1 MSLTTSRVRALNA
14 VLDEGSYSAAGRKL
28 GLSQPAISQAVQ
40 DLERAY
46 GVSLFQKRGRQ
57 LVPTDL
63 CLELA
68 DITAGIQRL
77 EDDASHIL
85 NRGEKIE
92 AGLLRIG
99 LGSLMPGM
107 SIIGAFQKRFPK
119 IQVEVDY
126 AMHAE
131 IIDAVL
137 DQRVDIGV
145 LPNVPKDGRFASQT
159 YLTQDVVALVPLG
172 HRIASIPSV
181 SIKEL
186 ENEKLIFQKK
196 GSATQRVV
204 DAAFRKADINI
215 RPVLF
220 LETGSEVFE
229 AVANGLGVGFMWR
242 YGTTRQD
249 GARRVSINEINATHE
264 EVIFRRSDTKNT
276 LVDLF
281 FVTA

>member
-14 VLDEGSYSAAGRKL
+14 VLDEGSYSAAARKL

-46 GVSLFQKRGRQ
+46 SVTLFQKRGRQ

-85 NRGEKIE
+85 SRGEKIE
-92 AGLLRIG
+92 AGMLRIG

-137 DQRVDIGV
+137 EQRVDIGV
-145 LPNVPKDGRFASQT
+145 LPNVPKDGRFTSQT

-172 HRIASIPSV
+172 HRVASMPSV
-181 SIKEL
+181 SITEL
-186 ENEKLIFQKK
+186 ANENLIFQKK

-204 DAAFRKADINI
+204 DAAFRKADINV

-242 YGTTRQD
+242 HGTTRQD
-249 GARRVSINEINATHE
+249 GARRVSINEINTTHE

>member
-14 VLDEGSYSAAGRKL
+14 VLDEGSYSAAARRL

-46 GVSLFQKRGRQ
+46 GVTLFQKRGRQ

-63 CLELA
+63 CLELS

-85 NRGEKIE
+85 SRGEKIE

-137 DQRVDIGV
+137 EQRVDIGV
-145 LPNVPKDGRFASQT
+145 LPNVPKDGRFTSQT

-172 HRIASIPSV
+172 HRLASIPSV
-181 SIKEL
+181 GISEL
-186 ENEKLIFQKK
+186 VNENLIFQKK

-242 YGTTRQD
+242 HGTTRQD

-276 LVDLF
+276 LVELF

>member
-1 MSLTTSRVRALNA
+1 MSLTTSRMRALNA
-14 VLDEGSYSAAGRKL
+14 VLDEGSYSAAARRL

-46 GVSLFQKRGRQ
+46 GVTLFQKRGRQ

-63 CLELA
+63 CLELS

-77 EDDASHIL
+77 EDDASLIL
-85 NRGEKIE
+85 SRGEKIE
-92 AGLLRIG
+92 SGVLKIG

-126 AMHAE
+126 AMHSE

-145 LPNVPKDGRFASQT
+145 LPNVPKDGRFTKQT
-159 YLTQDVVALVPLG
+159 YLKQDVVALVPLG
-172 HRIASIPSV
+172 HRLSSLPSV
-181 SIKEL
+181 SVTEL
-186 ENEKLIFQKK
+186 ASENLIFQKK

-204 DAAFRKADINI
+204 DSAFRKADINV
-215 RPVLF
+215 RPRLY

-242 YGTTRQD
+242 HGTTRQD
-249 GARRVSINEINATHE
+249 GARRISINEIDATHE

>member
-14 VLDEGSYSAAGRKL
+14 VLDEGSYSAAARRL

-46 GVSLFQKRGRQ
+46 GVTLFQRRGRQ

-63 CLELA
+63 CLELS

-77 EDDASHIL
+77 ENDASHIL
-85 NRGEKIE
+85 SRGEKIE

-119 IQVEVDY
+119 IQVEVEY

-131 IIDAVL
+131 IIDAIL
-137 DQRVDIGV
+137 EQRVDIGV
-145 LPNVPKDGRFASQT
+145 LPNVPKDGRFTKQT

-172 HRIASIPSV
+172 HRLASQTSV
-181 SIKEL
+181 SINEFAS
-186 ENEKLIFQKK
+186 EKLIFQKK
-196 GSATQRVV
+196 GSATQRIV
-204 DAAFRKADINI
+204 DAAFRKASIHV
-215 RPVLF
+215 RPVLL

-229 AVANGLGVGFMWR
+229 AVANGLGLGFMWR
-242 YGTTRQD
+242 HGTTRQD
-249 GARRVSINEINATHE
+249 GARRLSINEIDATHE
-264 EVIFRRSDTKNT
+264 EAIFRRSDTKNT

>member
-14 VLDEGSYSAAGRKL
+14 VLDEGSYSAAARKL

-46 GVSLFQKRGRQ
+46 GVTLFQKRGRQ
-57 LVPTDL
+57 QVPTDL

-77 EDDASHIL
+77 EDDAAHIL

-92 AGLLRIG
+92 AGMLRIG
-99 LGSLMPGM
+99 LGSLMPGI

-119 IQVEVDY
+119 VQVEVNY
-126 AMHAE
+126 AMHSE

-137 DQRVDIGV
+137 EQRVDIGV
-145 LPNVPKDGRFASQT
+145 LPNVPKDGRFIRQT
-159 YLTQDVVALVPLG
+159 YLKQDVVALLPLG
-172 HRIASIPSV
+172 HRLASMPSIGIA
-181 SIKEL
+181 EL
-186 ENEKLIFQKK
+186 ANENLIFQKK
-196 GSATQRVV
+196 GSATQRVI
-204 DAAFRKADINI
+204 DAAFRNADISV

-242 YGTTRQD
+242 HGTTRQD
-249 GARRVSINEINATHE
+249 GARRVSINEVNTTHE

-281 FVTA
+281 FVTV

>member
-14 VLDEGSYSAAGRKL
+14 VLDEGSYSAAARKL

-46 GVSLFQKRGRQ
+46 SVTLFQKRGRQ

-85 NRGEKIE
+85 SRGEKIE
-92 AGLLRIG
+92 AGMLRIG

-137 DQRVDIGV
+137 EQRVDIGV
-145 LPNVPKDGRFASQT
+145 LPNVPKDGRFTSQT

-181 SIKEL
+181 SITEL
-186 ENEKLIFQKK
+186 ANENLIFQKK

-242 YGTTRQD
+242 HGTSRQD
-249 GARRVSINEINATHE
+249 GARRISINEINATHE
-264 EVIFRRSDTKNT
+264 EVIFRRSDTKNA

>member
-14 VLDEGSYSAAGRKL
+14 VLDEGSYSAAARKL

-85 NRGEKIE
+85 SRGEKIE
-92 AGLLRIG
+92 AGMLRIG

-145 LPNVPKDGRFASQT
+145 LPNVPKDGRFTSQT

-172 HRIASIPSV
+172 HRVASIPSV
-181 SIKEL
+181 SITEL
-186 ENEKLIFQKK
+186 ANENLIFQKK

-204 DAAFRKADINI
+204 DAAFRKADISI

-242 YGTTRQD
+242 HGTTRQD

>member
-1 MSLTTSRVRALNA
+1 MSLTSSRVRALNA
-14 VLDEGSYSAAGRKL
+14 VLDEGSYSAAARKL
-28 GLSQPAISQAVQ
+28 GLSQPAISQAIQ

-46 GVSLFQKRGRQ
+46 GVSLFQKRGRR

-85 NRGEKIE
+85 SRGEKIE
-92 AGLLRIG
+92 AGMLRIG
-99 LGSLMPGM
+99 LGSLMPGI

-145 LPNVPKDGRFASQT
+145 LPNVPKDGRFTSQT
-159 YLTQDVVALVPLG
+159 YLKQDVVALFPLG
-172 HRIASIPSV
+172 HRLASMPSI
-181 SIKEL
+181 SISEL
-186 ENEKLIFQKK
+186 ANENLIFQKK

-204 DAAFRKADINI
+204 DAALRKADINI

-242 YGTTRQD
+242 HGTTRQD